1 MKLIK
6 IINGVRLFKQDA
18 SRRYFIIVGDKVIAN
33 DIFEDAAIRKFNRV
47 VIHGGRW

>member
-6 IINGVRLFKQDA
+6 IINGVRLFKQDD
-18 SRRYFIIVGDKVIAN
+18 SRRYFIIVDNEIICS